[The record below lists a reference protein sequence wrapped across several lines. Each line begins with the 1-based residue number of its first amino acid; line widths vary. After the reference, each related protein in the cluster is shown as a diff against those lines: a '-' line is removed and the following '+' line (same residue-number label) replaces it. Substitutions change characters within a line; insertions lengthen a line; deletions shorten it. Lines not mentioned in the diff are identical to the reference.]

1 MDNDELF
8 QIVQKINK
16 LTLEAKRSVEVA
28 TTALKE
34 LEPMLKELLDS
45 TRKDTTQTSL
55 DDFGKSNDIVADRTL
70 SDSDADKNN
79 TLWKKEITLRRK
91 N

>member
-8 QIVQKINK
+8 QVVQKINK

-55 DDFGKSNDIVADRTL
+55 DDFSKSNDIVADRTL
-70 SDSDADKNN
+70 SDSVADKNN